1 MALSALLFR
10 QWARNLVYDASEVL
24 DKIPLRQEEFQ
35 DWTLA
40 WR

>member
-1 MALSALLFR
+1 MALSSLSCR
-10 QWARNLVYDASEVL
+10 QWARNLVYDASEIL

-35 DWTLA
+35 ELAFA